1 MKRKTNKKIIS
12 EVLSVQAKHEK
23 LRREAYLELSVL
35 EEYFSKRRTDR
46 IEILSE
52 ILKHLEAYQ
61 KEKSYF
67 GLRGILIGLTTVIFA
82 YLFNTHI
89 LEELIAKE
97 NNGNLFIQTVT
108 ITLISLGLYFIA
120 TSHQFFGDL
129 KIRKEI
135 YKTEYM
141 IKIVQ
146 DRLDI
151 LRSN

>member
-1 MKRKTNKKIIS
+1 MKRKSKKRIIS
-12 EVLSVQAKHEK
+12 EVYNVQAKHEK

-35 EEYFSKRRTDR
+35 EEYFSKRRSDK

-89 LEELIAKE
+89 LEGLIAK
-97 NNGNLFIQTVT
+97 GNEANLIIQTVT
-108 ITLISLGLYFIA
+108 ITLLSLGLYFIA
-120 TSHQFFGDL
+120 TSHQFFGDQ

-141 IKIVQ
+141 IKVVQ
-146 DRLDI
+146 DQIDT
-151 LRSN
+151 LRSE

>member
-1 MKRKTNKKIIS
+1 MRRKTKKKIIS
-12 EVLSVQAKHEK
+12 EVSSVQAKHEK
-23 LRREAYLELSVL
+23 LRREAYLELSAL
-35 EEYFSKRRTDR
+35 EEYFSKRRTDK

-67 GLRGILIGLTTVIFA
+67 GLRGIFIGLTTVIFA
-82 YLFNTHI
+82 YLFNTHVV
-89 LEELIAKE
+89 EELIAK
-97 NNGNLFIQTVT
+97 GNEANLLIQTVT
-108 ITLISLGLYFIA
+108 ITLVSLGLYFIA
-120 TSHQFFGDL
+120 TSPQFFGDL

-141 IKIVQ
+141 IKVVQ
-146 DRLDI
+146 DRLDT